1 MKQEIHG
8 TDSQFEA
15 YALGRL
21 SDSEEQVLEEHLL
34 ICDTCRTA
42 IDQNL
47 SFDSS
52 MRDALAQLAP
62 ARDWLA
68 WLRPVF
74 TPRLAITG
82 ALASLLA
89 AAGLCFATADHTHY
103 ESVAALQLA
112 ATRSAMPLVKRARE
126 LHLTLNSFSA
136 SGKPLRLEVVDANG
150 GNMWSGATSSAQVSI
165 QRKFRPGSYF
175 VRLYTPSGDLM
186 HEYGFT
192 VNPQD
197 R

>member
-1 MKQEIHG
+1 
-8 TDSQFEA
+8 
-15 YALGRL
+15 
-21 SDSEEQVLEEHLL
+21 
-34 ICDTCRTA
+34 
-42 IDQNL
+42 
-47 SFDSS
+47 
-52 MRDALAQLAP
+52 
-62 ARDWLA
+62 
-68 WLRPVF
+68 
-74 TPRLAITG
+74 
-82 ALASLLA
+82 
-89 AAGLCFATADHTHY
+89 
-103 ESVAALQLA
+103 
-112 ATRSAMPLVKRARE
+112 MPLVKCARE